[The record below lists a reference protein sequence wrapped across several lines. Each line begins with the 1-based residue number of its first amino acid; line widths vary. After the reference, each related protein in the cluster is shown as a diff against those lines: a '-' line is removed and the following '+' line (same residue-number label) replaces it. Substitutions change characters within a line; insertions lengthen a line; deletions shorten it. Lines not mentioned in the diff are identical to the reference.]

1 MTRLRVAAAAA
12 AIVTAVL
19 LQATLITPLSTEL
32 DVSLPAVLVAAI
44 GLCCGPGTGVA
55 LGFGAGLTAD
65 LGSTHPAG
73 VLALCWLGTGLI
85 AGLAADRRSLAGD
98 VLHIGVIC
106 GVGAAV
112 TTVLLML
119 VHADGAQLSQLPMA
133 LPSAVVDALLA
144 CGVVPIVRAA
154 VRTEALRA
162 PHAVVELS
170 VERSRG

>member
-1 MTRLRVAAAAA
+1 MTRLRVAAGAA

-32 DVSLPAVLVAAI
+32 DVSLPAVVVAAI

-55 LGFGAGLTAD
+55 FGFCAGLTAD

-73 VLALCWLGTGLI
+73 VLALCWLGAGLI

-98 VLHIGVIC
+98 VLYVGVIC
-106 GVGAAV
+106 GMCAAV
-112 TTVLLML
+112 TTVLLIL
-119 VHADGAQLSQLPMA
+119 VHADGAHLSQLPMA
-133 LPSAVVDALLA
+133 LPSAVLDGLLA
-144 CGVVPIVRAA
+144 GVVVPLVRGA

-162 PHAVVELS
+162 PHPVVELS
-170 VERSRG
+170 VERAGG